1 MSRARVDPYGEL
13 LLLLAAPSVLPGVSS
28 VVGTLAGLAA
38 VALGLQL
45 AWGRGEPWMPNR
57 LRERL
62 GHSRLA
68 LRMRMWI
75 QRRLRPL
82 AGWRVPPYPRALAG
96 CTAAWS
102 GFLLSLPLAVVPFA
116 NVIPGL
122 AIGMVGAG
130 LMARRPLFG
139 WIGTLLS
146 GAFTLVLL
154 ALGGTV
160 LAALQRWWPAR

>member
-1 MSRARVDPYGEL
+1 MNRTRVDPYGEL
-13 LLLLAAPSVLPGVSS
+13 LLLLAAPAVLPGVGS
-28 VVGTLAGLAA
+28 VIGTLAGLAA
-38 VALGLQL
+38 MGLGAQL
-45 AWGRGEPWMPNR
+45 AWGRTEPWLPR
-57 LRERL
+57 GLRERL

-68 LRMRMWI
+68 LRLRMWI

-96 CTAAWS
+96 VTAAWS

-116 NVIPGL
+116 NLIPGL
-122 AIGMVGAG
+122 AIGMVGAS

-146 GAFTLVLL
+146 AGFTGVLL

-160 LAALQRWWPAR
+160 LAALRRLLPGS